1 MLTTTGR
8 HLLRAARHS
17 YQDASAC
24 LDLSRSL
31 VREADRG
38 ALFAVADGVS
48 SAKRGGEAAR
58 STCAGL
64 ERFFTDPRIDPSG
77 SGLRQVVSDIDAEIC
92 TWGRNP
98 DDGQTLGAAAL
109 TAAWL
114 SPARCLFIAQLGD
127 TAAFR
132 LRAETPDRADLVT
145 QRHGRGHVLTRFVGQ
160 GGGPQNVAL
169 DEFAFEDGDTL
180 VIVSDG
186 VTDGLQGPQI
196 GAIVANSRSEQAAA
210 EAICVA
216 ARRAGSY
223 DDITA
228 LVVYLEDWEAWS

>member
-24 LDLSRSL
+24 LDLTRPL
-31 VREADRG
+31 VRKADRG

-48 SAKRGGEAAR
+48 TAERGGEAAR
-58 STCAGL
+58 VTCAGL
-64 ERFFTDPRIDPSG
+64 ERFFTDPRFEPSG
-77 SGLRQVVSDIDAEIC
+77 DGLRQVVAEIDAEIHA
-92 TWGRNP
+92 WGRNP
-98 DDGQTLGAAAL
+98 EDGHTLGAAAL

-114 SPARCLFIAQLGD
+114 SPARCLVIAQLGD

-132 LRAETPDRADLVT
+132 LRGETPDRADLIT
-145 QRHGRGHVLTRFVGQ
+145 HQHSRGHMLTRFVGQ

-169 DEFAFEDGDTL
+169 DAFPFDDGDTL
-180 VIVSDG
+180 VVVSDG
-186 VTDGLQGPQI
+186 VTKGLRSPQI
-196 GAIVANSRSEQAAA
+196 GTIVADSRNEQAAA
-210 EAICVA
+210 EAICAA
-216 ARRAGSY
+216 ARLAGSY

-228 LVVYLEDWEAWS
+228 LVVYLEDWELWS